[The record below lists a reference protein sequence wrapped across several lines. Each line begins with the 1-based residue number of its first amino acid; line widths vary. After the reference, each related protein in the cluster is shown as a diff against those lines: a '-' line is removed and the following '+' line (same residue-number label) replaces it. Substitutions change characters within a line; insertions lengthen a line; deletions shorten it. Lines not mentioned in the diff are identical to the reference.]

1 MVHDS
6 DALMSDAD
14 VGGNAILDHRILS
27 LNNLRT
33 KKSRGKLNQLHTTYT
48 ILRSLKNDLRAIR
61 KTTHEA
67 VKCKQNINFSK
78 RA

>member
-14 VGGNAILDHRILS
+14 VGGNAILDHRICP

-33 KKSRGKLNQLHTTYT
+33 KK
-48 ILRSLKNDLRAIR
+48 
-61 KTTHEA
+61 
-67 VKCKQNINFSK
+67 
-78 RA
+78 

>member
-1 MVHDS
+1 MLHDS

-33 KKSRGKLNQLHTTYT
+33 EK
-48 ILRSLKNDLRAIR
+48 
-61 KTTHEA
+61 
-67 VKCKQNINFSK
+67 
-78 RA
+78 